1 VLIVGSGGRE
11 HALAWKIAQSPQL
24 SELFIAPG
32 NPGTAQIGRNIPVD
46 PMSPGLVVD
55 VAWRERIDLVVI
67 GPEAPLAAGLTDA
80 CLAAGL
86 RVFGPTAAAAR
97 IESSKSFAKRLML
110 DAGVPTAHAHTF
122 SSAADAANFVRQS
135 KQAWVVKADGLAA
148 GKGVIVPDDIA
159 ATLAAI
165 EQVGASAAGHS
176 IVLEERLYGEEISLL
191 ALCDG
196 RELLV
201 LPPARDHK
209 RLLDGDQGPNTGGMG
224 AVAPIALDEQDLAMI
239 VEGAM
244 RPVVRAL
251 AAAGTPFH
259 GALYAGLM
267 LTEHGPRV
275 LEFNA
280 RFGDPETQVILPL
293 VEGDLLAALAA
304 CAQPG
309 HAMLAPDMLGRRPG
323 AAACI
328 VMAAAGYPEA
338 PRRGDA
344 IQGVETLQFDDVI
357 VFQAGTEWSDGRIV
371 TGGGRVLGVTGLG
384 HDLRAA
390 VDVAYAAVEYIQF
403 EGAQFR
409 RDIGALDAARR
420 KTMINVINAASGEQ
434 IGTISED
441 QLQFLIDNLEEEWA
455 DDQDYYISAPTV
467 DMLEARGADAAMVA
481 MLRGAAGEQGV
492 DVRWTRAV

>member
-1 VLIVGSGGRE
+1 
-11 HALAWKIAQSPQL
+11 
-24 SELFIAPG
+24 
-32 NPGTAQIGRNIPVD
+32 
-46 PMSPGLVVD
+46 
-55 VAWRERIDLVVI
+55 
-67 GPEAPLAAGLTDA
+67 
-80 CLAAGL
+80 
-86 RVFGPTAAAAR
+86 
-97 IESSKSFAKRLML
+97 
-110 DAGVPTAHAHTF
+110 
-122 SSAADAANFVRQS
+122 
-135 KQAWVVKADGLAA
+135 
-148 GKGVIVPDDIA
+148 
-159 ATLAAI
+159 
-165 EQVGASAAGHS
+165 
-176 IVLEERLYGEEISLL
+176 
-191 ALCDG
+191 
-196 RELLV
+196 
-201 LPPARDHK
+201 
-209 RLLDGDQGPNTGGMG
+209 
-224 AVAPIALDEQDLAMI
+224 
-239 VEGAM
+239 
-244 RPVVRAL
+244 
-251 AAAGTPFH
+251 
-259 GALYAGLM
+259 
-267 LTEHGPRV
+267 
-275 LEFNA
+275 
-280 RFGDPETQVILPL
+280 
-293 VEGDLLAALAA
+293 
-304 CAQPG
+304 
-309 HAMLAPDMLGRRPG
+309 MLAPDMLGRRPG

-357 VFQAGTEWSDGRIV
+357 VFQAGTEWGDGRIV